1 MESDVF
7 VIELAGQRLE
17 LHAGSAHREHR
28 YLWGS
33 DRHCHGEYEL
43 HFLLSG
49 HARME
54 VGKETF
60 GLSSGMGMM
69 IPPGQY
75 HRPAAEG
82 PRERFSLRLSVPEGA
97 FLAELRQT
105 VPNCRVFALPEEL
118 CRVCR
123 GYFYE
128 TEAANPYRREA
139 RQALLTQLIIGVLRS
154 LGAEQSLGKQEENVS
169 SMERM
174 AFIDDYFEKHFA
186 GGGGKEELARQL
198 YLSPR
203 QLARLLQKEYG
214 MGYQEKLLGARMDCA
229 AKLLRTTKLPIS
241 RIAEQVGYQSEP
253 AFFKAFAR
261 HYGMTPHTYRKENK
275 ESKEETP

>member
-75 HRPAAEG
+75 HSPAAEG
-82 PRERFSLRLSVPEGA
+82 PLERFSLRLSVPEGA

-139 RQALLTQLIIGVLRS
+139 RQALLTQLVIGALRI
-154 LGAEQSLGKQEENVS
+154 LGARQSAVPIKVRDS
-169 SMERM
+169 SMERR
-174 AFIDDYFEKHFA
+174 AFIDDFFEKNFA
-186 GGGGKEELARQL
+186 SNGGKEELARQL
-198 YLSPR
+198 YLSQR

-214 MGYQEKLLGARMDCA
+214 MGFQEKRISARMDYA
-229 AKLLRTTKLPIS
+229 AMLLRTTGQPIS
-241 RIAEQVGYQSEP
+241 RIAQQVGYASEP
-253 AFFKAFAR
+253 AFFKAFFR
-261 HYGMTPHTYRKENK
+261 QHGVTPLAYRKENK
-275 ESKEETP
+275 EETP

>member
-1 MESDVF
+1 MESNLF
-7 VIELAGQRLE
+7 AIELAGQRLE

-54 VGKETF
+54 VGKQTHS
-60 GLSSGMGMM
+60 LSSGMGMM

-75 HRPAAEG
+75 HSPTAEG
-82 PRERFSLRLSVPEGA
+82 PLERFSLRLSVPEGA

-128 TEAANPYRREA
+128 TEATNPYRREA
-139 RQALLTQLIIGVLRS
+139 RQALLTQLVIGVLRN
-154 LGAEQSLGKQEENVS
+154 LGAQQSSAPMKPTDS
-169 SMERM
+169 SMERK
-174 AFIDDYFEKHFA
+174 AFIDDFFEKNFA
-186 GGGGKEELARQL
+186 SNGGKEELARQL
-198 YLSPR
+198 YLSQR
-203 QLARLLQKEYG
+203 QLARLLQREYG
-214 MGYQEKLLGARMDCA
+214 MGYQEKRISARMDYA
-229 AKLLRTTKLPIS
+229 AMLLRTTDQPIS
-241 RIAEQVGYQSEP
+241 RIAEHVGYQSEP
-253 AFFKAFAR
+253 AFYKAFFR
-261 HYGMTPHTYRKENK
+261 HYHMTPLQYRKENK
-275 ESKEETP
+275 EENP